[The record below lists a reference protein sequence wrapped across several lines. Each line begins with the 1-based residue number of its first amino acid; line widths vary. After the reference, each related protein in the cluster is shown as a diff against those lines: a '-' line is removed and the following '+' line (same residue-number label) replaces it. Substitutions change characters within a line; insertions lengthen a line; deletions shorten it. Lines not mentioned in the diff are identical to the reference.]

1 MEQLQSKL
9 HSYSLFGL
17 PKVPQQ
23 LSFHQDSWEEGGEE
37 ETNLAME
44 DSWQMLLDDP
54 QVQTLQCV
62 HMWRRPFTFNNHKV
76 IKAQTAL
83 KQHRRHVV
91 NNTGLLLVRWTSSS
105 FILPYSC
112 PECHFPE
119 QYTAFTCLC
128 RS

>member
-37 ETNLAME
+37 EETNLAME

-54 QVQTLQCV
+54 QVQTQRGGRSQWVRDFYTVFVGCGDLL
-62 HMWRRPFTFNNHKV
+62 PSTT
-76 IKAQTAL
+76 IK
-83 KQHRRHVV
+83 
-91 NNTGLLLVRWTSSS
+91 
-105 FILPYSC
+105 
-112 PECHFPE
+112 
-119 QYTAFTCLC
+119 
-128 RS
+128 